1 METRII
7 KQMSDFVEPVSRKDF
22 SNFLFVHL
30 QPYGDPINDIEE
42 CIDYALLENVLA
54 GGFIIAVI
62 DRKKIV
68 GGLIVNHTGMKGYIP
83 ENIIVYVAVDSNM
96 RGKGIGKM
104 MIEKAISMCDG
115 DIKLHVEYENPAKR
129 LYERI
134 GFKNKYAEMRFKKY

>member
-1 METRII
+1 METRLIR
-7 KQMSDFVEPVSRKDF
+7 KLSDFAEPVTRTDF

-30 QPYGDPINDIEE
+30 QPYGDPISDIEE

-62 DRKKIV
+62 DQDKIV

-83 ENIIVYVAVDSNM
+83 ENIIVYVAVDANM
-96 RGKGIGKM
+96 RGKGMGKM
-104 MIEKAISMCDG
+104 MIEKAISLCDG

-134 GFKNKYAEMRFKKY
+134 GFKNKYAEMRFKKN

>member
-62 DRKKIV
+62 DREKIV

-134 GFKNKYAEMRFKKY
+134 GFKNKYAEMRFKKN